1 MLLGKQQRCR
11 DEENTHLP
19 PVQFS
24 ANRCSGKGSWA
35 RGWIWAGLSEKR
47 TKEEYLTT
55 TVVLAADTLKKKK
68 GILYICVIK
77 NIFLHEIL
85 KLFTDMIL
93 QEGNLAISSR
103 EANF

>member
-68 GILYICVIK
+68 RHPVHLCDQKYFFARNTK
-77 NIFLHEIL
+77 
-85 KLFTDMIL
+85 
-93 QEGNLAISSR
+93 AIH
-103 EANF
+103 